1 MPRSSAAQPAGT
13 EPTGPLPRWVL
24 HDHRVPRPHRD
35 LRLEHDGVLVS
46 WAVPRGLPTDTA
58 GNRLAVHVPDH
69 GMDHLGH
76 TDTDKSIEDT
86 GHYLAHEWAAGKR
99 VVTLSGR
106 TGVVTY
112 ALVATRGEDWLLHRL
127 RDSDG
132 RHVAAVALLAE
143 LDVLDAEG

>member
-1 MPRSSAAQPAGT
+1 
-13 EPTGPLPRWVL
+13 
-24 HDHRVPRPHRD
+24 
-35 LRLEHDGVLVS
+35 
-46 WAVPRGLPTDTA
+46 
-58 GNRLAVHVPDH
+58 
-69 GMDHLGH
+69 MDHLGH

-86 GHYLAHEWAAGKR
+86 GHYLAHEWAVGKR